1 MKITNDELLLF
12 HSIYVRAKCKP
23 DKKQNNTYPY
33 PYLPVS
39 VSVPGTRPFRNL
51 GPCLPFAGVAGV
63 WVWVASLAGRG
74 GLAAHGSP
82 PPCPWS
88 PRLAHLPAL
97 PHPPTPGSRPG
108 RPAPT
113 CAQLMC
119 HARGQGTNNVSQSLM
134 YIDTKDHSRILKVSQ
149 FSL

>member
-1 MKITNDELLLF
+1 MMNYYYSILFTCVQNVNQTRNRITHIHIRLSL
-12 HSIYVRAKCKP
+12 SPCPAP
-23 DKKQNNTYPY
+23 DHFATSA
-33 PYLPVS
+33 PVS
-39 VSVPGTRPFRNL
+39 PLL
-51 GPCLPFAGVAGV
+51 GWLVCGCGWHP
-63 WVWVASLAGRG
+63 W
-74 GLAAHGSP
+74 LAAAASQLTTPP

-113 CAQLMC
+113 CAQHMC

-134 YIDTKDHSRILKVSQ
+134 YIDTTDHSKSVSIPTINSC
-149 FSL
+149 FIDF

>member
-1 MKITNDELLLF
+1 MMNYY
-12 HSIYVRAKCKP
+12 HSILFTCL
-23 DKKQNNTYPY
+23 QNVNQTRNRITHIYPF
-33 PYLPVS
+33 PYLP